1 MTSIRIYGARAARLA
16 SVVTLLTL
24 PTLAAGCVMTSFEGP
39 GEPPRIAPAPSPIS
53 TRERSEASASAP
65 APLSPTELA
74 SQPTEISARH
84 LLVAYKGGLR
94 ASPGIGRSKAEAY
107 ARAEEAQKRA
117 AIGEDFVSLVKEYS
131 DEPGAAER
139 GGDLGKF
146 DRQSMV
152 PAFANAA
159 FALKVGQVSG
169 VVETQFGFHVILR
182 TE

>member
-1 MTSIRIYGARAARLA
+1 MKDSSTARRGVRSLFVAA
-16 SVVTLLTL
+16 TLSLCS
-24 PTLAAGCVMTSFEGP
+24 ACVMTTFEGP
-39 GEPPRIAPAPSPIS
+39 GEAPRIAPAPSPIVKHES
-53 TRERSEASASAP
+53 SSEAVGAAQP
-65 APLSPTELA
+65 INPVEVA

-84 LLVAYKGGLR
+84 LLVSYKGGLR
-94 ASPGIGRSKAEAY
+94 ASPGIGRSKLEAR

-117 AIGEDFVSLVKEYS
+117 AAGEDFVALVKQYS

-146 DRQSMV
+146 DRSSMV

-159 FALKVGQVSG
+159 FALKVGEISA
-169 VVETQFGFHVILR
+169 VVETQFGYHVIKR

>member
-1 MTSIRIYGARAARLA
+1 MFGLVAL
-16 SVVTLLTL
+16 VGC
-24 PTLAAGCVMTSFEGP
+24 AGCVVTTFEGP
-39 GEPPRIAPAPSPIS
+39 GEAPRIAPPPSPV
-53 TRERSEASASAP
+53 ASAGSKRSASSA
-65 APLSPTELA
+65 APLPAVDIS
-74 SQPTEISARH
+74 SQPAEISARH

-94 ASPGIGRSKAEAY
+94 ASPGIGRSKAEAQ

-117 AIGEDFVSLVKEYS
+117 VAGEDFIALVKQYS
-131 DEPGAAER
+131 DEPGAGDR

-159 FALKVGQVSG
+159 FALKVGEISG
-169 VVETQFGFHVILR
+169 VVETQFGFHVIKR

>member
-1 MTSIRIYGARAARLA
+1 MLA
-16 SVVTLLTL
+16 S
-24 PTLAAGCVMTSFEGP
+24 E
-39 GEPPRIAPAPSPIS
+39 
-53 TRERSEASASAP
+53 
-65 APLSPTELA
+65 
-74 SQPTEISARH
+74 PTEISARH
-84 LLVAYKGGLR
+84 LLVSYKDALR
-94 ASPGIGRSKAEAY
+94 AAPGIGRSKAEAR

-117 AIGEDFVSLVKEYS
+117 VAGEDFKALVKQYS
-131 DEPGAAER
+131 DEPGAADR

-159 FALKVGQVSG
+159 FALKVGEVSQ

>member
-1 MTSIRIYGARAARLA
+1 VTRAWFSSGRSVRPLLPALA
-16 SVVTLLTL
+16 LCCASCVVTT
-24 PTLAAGCVMTSFEGP
+24 FEGQ
-39 GEPPRIAPAPSPIS
+39 GEPPRIAPAPNAIATHPSG
-53 TRERSEASASAP
+53 EASSAP
-65 APLSPTELA
+65 APVNTVELA

-94 ASPGIGRSKAEAY
+94 ASPGIGRSKLEAH

-117 AIGEDFVSLVKEYS
+117 VAGEDFVALVKQYS

-159 FALKVGQVSG
+159 FALKVGEVSP

>member
-1 MTSIRIYGARAARLA
+1 MRQAADSARRAVLSA
-16 SVVTLLTL
+16 SLVWLCS
-24 PTLAAGCVMTSFEGP
+24 GCVLTTFEGA
-39 GEPPRIAPAPSPIS
+39 GEPPRVLPPPSPIAKHES
-53 TRERSEASASAP
+53 SEAPEAP
-65 APLSPTELA
+65 EPLNTVDAA

-94 ASPGIGRSKAEAY
+94 ASPGIGRSKLEAR

-117 AIGEDFVSLVKEYS
+117 AAGDDFVALVKQYS

-146 DRQSMV
+146 ERQSMV

-159 FALKVGQVSG
+159 FALKVGEVSA